1 MTRCYVISD
10 DTEMESD
17 AQNEAV
23 DDEGSRT
30 SGHAPTRSGWNRWSA
45 WSCRSPGWDHAKT
58 KLCGHALRSQ
68 KKRLRKGQTS
78 VQVEICLE
86 AKSWGKVQPYNYPR
100 FSYLVVHKSSEF
112 NETLSLTKIILELN
126 KQNYWVPETPSFKVN
141 SKNLFLNSTE
151 ANVIRCISILSSTC
165 FKVCQHQ
172 QGHSPDLTA
181 ISKIGGFKPML
192 DFPLNV

>member
-1 MTRCYVISD
+1 MNMAMKPSFLSLKLWLLSRDYSQISMFLLLTVLYVISD

-23 DDEGSRT
+23 DDKGSRT
-30 SGHAPTRSGWNRWSA
+30 SGHAPTRSGRNRWSA

-86 AKSWGKVQPYNYPR
+86 AKRKGSALQLPQV
-100 FSYLVVHKSSEF
+100 
-112 NETLSLTKIILELN
+112 
-126 KQNYWVPETPSFKVN
+126 
-141 SKNLFLNSTE
+141 FL
-151 ANVIRCISILSSTC
+151 LSST
-165 FKVCQHQ
+165 
-172 QGHSPDLTA
+172 
-181 ISKIGGFKPML
+181 
-192 DFPLNV
+192 